1 MSWATVLGLCL
12 RSSLAWDLELGK
24 RTPIPSFLQA
34 VFGKF
39 FAFGAGAVFFGVAL
53 RSLDGLSYYFDE
65 KCAAGG
71 ACAYRVMQGQ
81 ERADNVYILM

>member
-1 MSWATVLGLCL
+1 MVSWATVLGPCL
-12 RSSLAWDLELGK
+12 LSSQAWNLGLGK
-24 RTPIPSFLQA
+24 PRLTPLILQA

-65 KCAAGG
+65 KCVGG
-71 ACAYRVMQGQ
+71 FPVRV
-81 ERADNVYILM
+81 V